1 MSAVGIVVSVVIVAL
16 VIVAIW
22 LSNRADAG
30 KTK

>member
-16 VIVAIW
+16 VIAAIW

>member
-1 MSAVGIVVSVVIVAL
+1 MSAVGIIVSVVIVAL
-16 VIVAIW
+16 VVVAIW